1 MSRRDGLKFAQ
12 TALRQPPGRREA
24 APPAIEYPR
33 RRHSADL
40 SRTMTPQSSPSSAL
54 IAESAQ
60 CDARGDHV
68 RAVDLLSQAS
78 RAGDAEAI
86 AVTKALC
93 QAHAIPYQMFLN
105 RSDMRG
111 GSTLGS
117 MLSANMPMRAMDVGA
132 AILAMHSARET
143 MARADQGALERLV
156 TVFFSR

>member
-1 MSRRDGLKFAQ
+1 MTIK
-12 TALRQPPGRREA
+12 A
-24 APPAIEYPR
+24 A
-33 RRHSADL
+33 
-40 SRTMTPQSSPSSAL
+40 
-54 IAESAQ
+54 
-60 CDARGDHV
+60 C
-68 RAVDLLSQAS
+68 SQAY
-78 RAGDAEAI
+78 AGDAEAI

-117 MLSANMPMRAMDVGA
+117 MLSANMPMRAMDVGV